1 MVFVDFIFCL
11 FLLWHRIQNIK
22 AMKTKKLIL
31 MLCLFLSGI
40 LCYAKG
46 EDKTEKENG
55 NDEIPISVIERS
67 THGGSEKGD
76 AILPSIDGHY
86 LTIVFTENLGHV
98 AIAITTPAGA
108 TVESISITTPNGCIY
123 YIADTGDYVVTFTL
137 ENGDEYYGE
146 FTVTD

>member
-1 MVFVDFIFCL
+1 MQKLHILQNKKTLLLTTFL
-11 FLLWHRIQNIK
+11 FFAALSNATIICSTDGYSAIQVNE
-22 AMKTKKLIL
+22 ANVQHTP
-31 MLCLFLSGI
+31 
-40 LCYAKG
+40 
-46 EDKTEKENG
+46 T
-55 NDEIPISVIERS
+55 
-67 THGGSEKGD
+67 GSSIQ
-76 AILPSIDGHY
+76 ASIDGHY

>member
-1 MVFVDFIFCL
+1 
-11 FLLWHRIQNIK
+11 
-22 AMKTKKLIL
+22 MKKVTTTIL
-31 MLCLFLSGI
+31 MLFLTLSGA
-40 LCYAKG
+40 LCYAHG
-46 EDKTEKENG
+46 ETKIENRKDGDDLIIIIKEIASYGGLDKSNS
-55 NDEIPISVIERS
+55 IQ
-67 THGGSEKGD
+67 
-76 AILPSIDGHY
+76 ASIDGHY
-86 LTIVFTENLGHV
+86 LTIAFTENLGHV